1 MDFRFVLFG
10 LSSKIKAESRLQ
22 LRYKISLD
30 GLLDLRNRYR
40 SRLNGTDKRLNFSY
54 LKPETRVSLSLSLVP
69 KTERKS
75 YLKIKNSRNVSI
87 DALKAFKSISK
98 LSIFNPSRK
107 TKTACPSW
115 LADIAPIGNGNRDCK
130 TGEKQI
136 RVSKSKHKNR
146 C

>member
-54 LKPETRVSLSLSLVP
+54 LKPETRLSLPFSSAEDG
-69 KTERKS
+69 TE
-75 YLKIKNSRNVSI
+75 I
-87 DALKAFKSISK
+87 
-98 LSIFNPSRK
+98 LSE
-107 TKTACPSW
+107 
-115 LADIAPIGNGNRDCK
+115 D
-130 TGEKQI
+130 
-136 RVSKSKHKNR
+136 
-146 C
+146 